1 MENSIIK
8 SDEKT
13 EKFNKIPE
21 IENILV
27 VKAITTQNNLQISVA
42 PTKVIND
49 EGVPLT
55 KLLIDEFG
63 EGSNEHNT
71 NEIIIIKINSDEKE

>member
-1 MENSIIK
+1 MVNSIIK

-21 IENILV
+21 IE
-27 VKAITTQNNLQISVA
+27 KAITTQNNLQISVA

-63 EGSNEHNT
+63 EGSNEHNS
-71 NEIIIIKINSDEKE
+71 NEIIKIKINPDE

>member
-1 MENSIIK
+1 MVNSIIK

-63 EGSNEHNT
+63 EGSNEHNS
-71 NEIIIIKINSDEKE
+71 NEIIKIKINPDE